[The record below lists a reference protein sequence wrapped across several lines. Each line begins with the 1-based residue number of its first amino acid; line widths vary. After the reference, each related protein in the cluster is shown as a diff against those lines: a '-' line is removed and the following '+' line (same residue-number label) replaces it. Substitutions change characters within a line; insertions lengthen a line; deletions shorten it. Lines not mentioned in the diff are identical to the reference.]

1 MAQRPAARSATGRT
15 KSELGWV
22 PWVAVLLL
30 ALIAALIWLVIANVD
45 DDDAATLERPAALVD
60 QPTLL
65 AA

>member
-1 MAQRPAARSATGRT
+1 
-15 KSELGWV
+15 
-22 PWVAVLLL
+22 VLLL